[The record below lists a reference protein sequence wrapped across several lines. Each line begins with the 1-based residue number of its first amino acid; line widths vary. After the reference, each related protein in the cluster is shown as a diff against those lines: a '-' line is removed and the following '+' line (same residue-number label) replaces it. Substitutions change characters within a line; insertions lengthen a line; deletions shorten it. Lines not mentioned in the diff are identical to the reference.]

1 MNLIFSAFVCIRVLF
16 CCVCVVCSL
25 VVLGCSQ
32 MAKGRE
38 KLCMA
43 ETLWWPSIALDFV
56 KRVAARDSAF
66 ANDYQLINFFFF
78 LASMVVVVVDLK
90 GT

>member
-1 MNLIFSAFVCIRVLF
+1 
-16 CCVCVVCSL
+16 
-25 VVLGCSQ
+25 
-32 MAKGRE
+32 
-38 KLCMA
+38 MA

-90 GT
+90 GTVFTVESFFFYIAIMEFNLNLYH